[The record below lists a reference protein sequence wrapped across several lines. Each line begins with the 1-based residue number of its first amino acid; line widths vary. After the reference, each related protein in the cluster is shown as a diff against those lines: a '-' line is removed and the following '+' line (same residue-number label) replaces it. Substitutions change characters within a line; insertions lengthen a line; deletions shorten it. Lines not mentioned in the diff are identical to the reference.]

1 MTTNKKNYKNSS
13 PSSILD
19 PQQSSRFATSQ
30 LSTGPFTHVMSP
42 GQEAKLKAGLEVT
55 KAGADMPN
63 VNRRLYEY
71 YNSKSNYDAATLTPI
86 GKNINLK
93 VAQEMQSEAER
104 ITAPD

>member
-1 MTTNKKNYKNSS
+1 
-13 PSSILD
+13 
-19 PQQSSRFATSQ
+19 
-30 LSTGPFTHVMSP
+30 MSP